1 MACLLQAFPSLNND
15 QIMNIVR
22 YTASQY
28 EFPDNYLGYGIPNF
42 KLAYELA
49 LNIESKPVTIFPNPV
64 DDYLKILSSIAS
76 NLEVKLF
83 DMSAKLL
90 YSDTISGVLNNIDM
104 RYLNKGV
111 YLLELKFQDGKTDL
125 FKIIKD

>member
-1 MACLLQAFPSLNND
+1 
-15 QIMNIVR
+15 MNIVR

-64 DDYLKILSSIAS
+64 YDYLKILSSIAS

-104 RYLNKGV
+104 RNLNKGV
-111 YLLELKFQDGKTDL
+111 YLLEVKFQDRKTDL